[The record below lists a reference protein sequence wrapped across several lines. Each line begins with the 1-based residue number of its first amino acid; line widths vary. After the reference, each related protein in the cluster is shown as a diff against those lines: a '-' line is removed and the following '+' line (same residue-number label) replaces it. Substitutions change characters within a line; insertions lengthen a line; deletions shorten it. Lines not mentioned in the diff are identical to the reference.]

1 MTEDEE
7 RELRP
12 AGRHEWEQIL
22 GRMRVTGVLGG
33 RRGKDGRHTKGAVS
47 ALAFKAIAARFAHYG
62 DGDGSRIWPGDAV
75 VAVDMETSID
85 RVRVVRQALV
95 RMGMLKLVRGRRGDR
110 GEEYRLTLPSDILEA
125 VEVLTPAQHKLAAH
139 VMREARRGPATKTE
153 TSDSGGPVDNPEE
166 GSGGSTGPPEPEALG
181 SPADHPDGDAGG
193 STGPP
198 KTGSG
203 WSSGLRSGGPV
214 DTHTNQDQPQPLP
227 TTLTSG
233 VRTAVT
239 VSRARPPMQDPDFDV
254 VGEPAASGRDGPCE
268 HGMPPSI
275 RCPACRRGL
284 RVARLAPA
292 VSTDPP
298 DDEQLAQVL
307 AFRPRTA

>member
-1 MTEDEE
+1 MSDDE

-22 GRMRVTGVLGG
+22 GRIRITGVLAG

-47 ALAFKAIAARFAHYG
+47 ALAFKAVAARFAHYG
-62 DGDGSRIWPGDAV
+62 DGDGTRIWPGDAV
-75 VAVDMETSID
+75 VAVDLETSVD

-95 RMGMLKLVRGRRGDR
+95 RMGLLKLVRGRRADR

-139 VMREARRGPATKTE
+139 VMREARRGPAPKVSG
-153 TSDSGGPVDNPEE
+153 SDLGGPVDHPHET
-166 GSGGSTGPPEPEALG
+166 SGGSSGPPDPEALG
-181 SPADHPDGDAGG
+181 SPADHPDADVGE

-198 KTGSG
+198 KTGYG
-203 WSSGLRSGGPV
+203 WSTGLRSGGPV
-214 DTHTNQDQPQPLP
+214 DTHTNQDQPHPLP

-239 VSRARPPMQDPDFDV
+239 VSRASPAVQDPDFDV
-254 VGEPAASGRDGPCE
+254 VGESAPSGRDGPCE

-284 RVARLAPA
+284 RTVRAASAVPA
-292 VSTDPP
+292 ADPP